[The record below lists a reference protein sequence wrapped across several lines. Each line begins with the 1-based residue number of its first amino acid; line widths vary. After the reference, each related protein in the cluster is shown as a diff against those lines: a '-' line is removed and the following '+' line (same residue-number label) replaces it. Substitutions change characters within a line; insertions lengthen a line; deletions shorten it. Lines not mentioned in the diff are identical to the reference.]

1 MKRDKILKEFSLL
14 DENEEEGMSGR
25 RRSCKSEF
33 RLSSVNPTMQT
44 GGAAS
49 SNRHSYSQHRPMS
62 SSEYE
67 IISRSRSQ
75 QSGKHH
81 HHHHP
86 DKRYSLYPDAS
97 TSTSSSSSTNQTS
110 ASQAKT
116 LSSQQ
121 ISEIGSI
128 LEKTKMEIHKKL
140 NDLNASSIKVQLEGS
155 TSLLTHAFNYSIRL
169 I

>member
-1 MKRDKILKEFSLL
+1 MRWNILKQFSLL
-14 DENEEEGMSGR
+14 DENEEEAISGR

-75 QSGKHH
+75 QSGKHQ
-81 HHHHP
+81 HHP
-86 DKRYSLYPDAS
+86 EKRYSLYPDAS
-97 TSTSSSSSTNQTS
+97 TSTSSSSSTNQAS

-140 NDLNASSIKVQLEGS
+140 NDLKASSIKVQLEGS
-155 TSLLTHAFNYSIRL
+155 TLSSKPIILLMTLS
-169 I
+169 